1 MDLYAYDG
9 MTETAVPRI
18 DIYGIIIE
26 TVVARSTL
34 SSSANI
40 LSYVH
45 YFHIQVSIS
54 TSDKFIHTNWHLSSM
69 NKVKW
74 YLE

>member
-1 MDLYAYDG
+1 MCKSMTNNNFFAKKNFVDLYAYDG
-9 MTETAVPRI
+9 MTETAVLRI

-45 YFHIQVSIS
+45 YF
-54 TSDKFIHTNWHLSSM
+54 
-69 NKVKW
+69 
-74 YLE
+74 